1 MSIEALTNLAIAVFA
16 FLGFMGLWVALDLI
30 MDKYK

>member
-1 MSIEALTNLAIAVFA
+1 MSIDELTNLAIAVFS

-30 MDKYK
+30 MGRGK